1 MKKIITI
8 SLLIL
13 AIVSS
18 LLAGTMAYYTTNLDI
33 ATGSVTAKEFIFLSE
48 EVHSFQVNEKIAPSE
63 TVSWSF
69 KVMNHDDL
77 TAVTETEQ
85 YYKLTFDVT
94 AADNKSAIEP
104 LVVTVKDNGGHILY
118 TVTGTA
124 VFDLFDSFTLNGD
137 NQTREYLVEMHWP
150 ADGTNDSAFAGSNF
164 GTAIK
169 VSAVASQVPFD
180 GSGQPGEPEDPE
192 NPQDPDQPQDEHDI
206 RVTYEVTNQWKE
218 GTPQLPRFSAS
229 IKIENNSD
237 QQINAWNLSFDLP
250 GDRIPPLWGGYSL
263 IESPAGSYEISPPAT
278 NNQSI
283 PAGGSISFG
292 FNADGTGESPQ
303 NVKVNGQDVQLVYIP
318 FGGNQ

>member
-1 MKKIITI
+1 MKKTITI

-48 EVHSFQVNEKIAPSE
+48 EVQSFQVNEKIAPSE

-69 KVMNHDDL
+69 KVMNHNL

-104 LVVTVKDNGGHILY
+104 LVVTVKDKGGHILY

-124 VFDLFDSFTLNGD
+124 AFDLFDSFTLNGG

-169 VSAVASQVPFD
+169 VSAVASQAPFN
-180 GSGQPGEPEDPE
+180 GGGQPGEPEDPE
-192 NPQDPDQPQDEHDI
+192 NPQDPDPDQPQDEHDI

-218 GTPQLPRFSAS
+218 GTPQLPRFGAN
-229 IKIENNSD
+229 IIIENNSG
-237 QQINAWNLSFDLP
+237 QPIQEWKITFDLP
-250 GDRIPPLWGGYSL
+250 NTQLLHFWNARHEVL
-263 IESPAGSYEISPPAT
+263 SPDSHQFLHPTEHH
-278 NNQSI
+278 QDI
-283 PAGGSISFG
+283 PAGGSIDFG
-292 FNADGTGESPQ
+292 YNADGNGESPQ

-318 FGGNQ
+318 FGGN